1 MVFSSMDFLFKFLP
15 IFLVCYC
22 LCPVKWKNACLLMG
36 SLLFYSYGGK
46 DNAGYLCLFVF
57 SLLVNYRIGVV
68 MGSKKKKYRKK
79 PWLIGGVIFNLFWL
93 FLFKYAGFLME
104 NVNVLL
110 DVFGGNAKLPSF
122 HPVLPVGISF
132 YTFQQLSYLIDVYRR
147 TVPCERSF
155 VNYGMYIS
163 MFPQLIAGPI
173 VTYSSIEKQIKKR
186 RVTPDMIEEGL
197 REFTIGLG
205 LKVLIANQVG
215 GLWGEILKIGF
226 ESIST
231 PMAWMG
237 LIAFSLQLYF
247 DFYGYS
253 LMAVGL
259 GLLLGFR
266 LPQNFRHP
274 YMALTMT
281 DFWRRWHITLGS
293 WFREY
298 VYIPLGGNREG
309 RWKKIRNLF
318 VVWLLTGLWHGAS
331 WNFVLWGM
339 TILGL
344 ILLEKGGLEKGLE
357 KVPLLGHLYMLF
369 AIPLTWMLFAITD
382 VGQIGTYLQ
391 RLFPFLET
399 QGEVFYYAEDYVKY
413 ARMYGLSLA
422 AGLIGMTN
430 APRRVYQRFKDSP
443 ITALLLLMIF
453 WGCIYCIK
461 RGMDDPFLYFRF

>member
-1 MVFSSMDFLFKFLP
+1 MVFSSIDFLFKFLP
-15 IFLVCYC
+15 IFLVCYR

-36 SLLFYSYGGK
+36 SLLFYSYGVK

-68 MGSKKKKYRKK
+68 MGNKKKKYRKK
-79 PWLIGGVIFNLFWL
+79 PWLIGGVLFNLFWL

-104 NVNVLL
+104 NVNVLI
-110 DVFGGNAKLPSF
+110 DAFGGKEKLPSF

-147 TVPCERSF
+147 TVPSERSF

-186 RVTPDMIEEGL
+186 RATPDMIEEGL

-344 ILLEKGGLEKGLE
+344 ILLEKCGLEKGLQ
-357 KVPLLGHLYMLF
+357 KVPFLGHLYMLF

-399 QGEVFYYAEDYVKY
+399 KKEIFYYADDYVKY

-430 APRRVYQRFKDSP
+430 GPRRVYQRFKDSP
-443 ITALLLLMIF
+443 ITALLLLLVF